1 MSVGNWFQRKGAV
14 NVNDLLVIRR
24 EEGLDGRIRETAEE
38 DLVLALFCT
47 HVSRKWR
54 VRRRRQ
60 LIGNHLRSFECD

>member
-38 DLVLALFCT
+38 DLVLTLECIIEVAI
-47 HVSRKWR
+47 VVAVDWSKEERMRRKFR
-54 VRRRRQ
+54 M
-60 LIGNHLRSFECD
+60 